1 MQLYERNENVFF
13 VGYLEVISVINQ
25 ISCRRMKK
33 ISLFIFLFLGLTCA
47 QAQRFFYVDGNQVT
61 EKIMK
66 GALQSASQHICV
78 SPLSS
83 DYIVKTDI
91 GFQSGENVLTLQI
104 NLQDSITFQ
113 TIFQRKEIYRFG
125 LFHSDSRLLLRTVI
139 LAFIERN
146 ITQIILS
153 ADQQHAY
160 DQMNGLR
167 ARKDKT

>member
-1 MQLYERNENVFF
+1 MQLYNRTENVFF
-13 VGYLEVISVINQ
+13 MGYLEVISVINQ
-25 ISCRRMKK
+25 ISSRLMKK
-33 ISLFIFLFLGLTCA
+33 IFFFIFLVLGLTCA
-47 QAQRFFYVDGNQVT
+47 QAQRFFYVDGNPIT

-66 GALQSASQHICV
+66 GALQSASQQICV

-104 NLQDSITFQ
+104 NLQDSVTFQ

-125 LFHSDSRLLLRTVI
+125 VFHSDSQLLLRTVI

-146 ITQIILS
+146 ITQIVLS
-153 ADQQHAY
+153 AYQQHAY
-160 DQMNGLR
+160 GQISGLR